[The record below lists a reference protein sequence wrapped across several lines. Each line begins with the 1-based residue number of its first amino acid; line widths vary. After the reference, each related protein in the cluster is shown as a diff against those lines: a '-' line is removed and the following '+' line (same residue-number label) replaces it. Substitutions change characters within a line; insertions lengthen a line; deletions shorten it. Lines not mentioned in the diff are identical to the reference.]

1 MVVKSKIYQ
10 LRKDVRFTQTDL
22 AKAAGISRQAYTSIE
37 KGKSVPSTEVALR
50 LARALKTSVED
61 LFWLEDDSDVI
72 IKAELVGESNLVSQG
87 TRLNLVRFGS
97 QIQARPI
104 QEGLF
109 AHHVINQADGIAVT
123 THEDNKISIKVINP
137 EALRIPTILISGCD
151 PSTAILVSLMRDLGI
166 RLVWLESESIPSLHA
181 LALGQVHI
189 AGCSFRDNK
198 TNLYN
203 LPLVKKIVPFPCTI
217 IRFAIWRQ
225 GMIVSRGNPR
235 SIKRIDDLTM
245 PNINIINR
253 QPGSGSRGLLSRLMW
268 ESGISTNNIQG
279 FDKIVRGDLAA
290 AEVVASG
297 LADCGIGIE
306 ASARAN
312 RLEFL
317 PLNEEP
323 YDLVIPNHYLELPA
337 VQSLLELLKHTNFR
351 RQIESLGGYDTS
363 PMGVSY
369 N

>member
-1 MVVKSKIYQ
+1 
-10 LRKDVRFTQTDL
+10 
-22 AKAAGISRQAYTSIE
+22 
-37 KGKSVPSTEVALR
+37 
-50 LARALKTSVED
+50 
-61 LFWLEDDSDVI
+61 
-72 IKAELVGESNLVSQG
+72 
-87 TRLNLVRFGS
+87 
-97 QIQARPI
+97 
-104 QEGLF
+104 
-109 AHHVINQADGIAVT
+109 
-123 THEDNKISIKVINP
+123 
-137 EALRIPTILISGCD
+137 
-151 PSTAILVSLMRDLGI
+151 
-166 RLVWLESESIPSLHA
+166 
-181 LALGQVHI
+181 
-189 AGCSFRDNK
+189 
-198 TNLYN
+198 
-203 LPLVKKIVPFPCTI
+203 VPFPCTI

-279 FDKIVRGDLAA
+279 FDKIVHGDLAA

-297 LADCGIGIE
+297 FADCGIGIE

-312 RLEFL
+312 QLEFL

-337 VQSLLELLKHTNFR
+337 VQSLLELLKHVNFR